1 MTEEELKQFLQWL
14 DSDQGKAGLKY
25 EQLRQ
30 RLILYFVRRQCPPA
44 EDLTDVVLD
53 AAALHYFKQNSLL
66 LTKPLPYI
74 FGIARNVCRR
84 YFDRQNLIDG
94 EADWGRLL
102 PTDYNEEHWYK
113 ERRSR
118 CLRICLQ
125 NMKEQDRQLLLR
137 YYLKQTKT
145 LDEYRLGLAKKFGLT
160 INGLRLKMM
169 RLRDRLR
176 DCIRSCEQNAQA

>member
-14 DSDQGKAGLKY
+14 DSDQSKAGLKY

-30 RLILYFVRRQCPPA
+30 RLILYFARRQCPTA

-53 AAALHYFKQNSLL
+53 AAVQHFYKQNSLL

-94 EADWGRLL
+94 ETDWGRLL
-102 PTDYNEEHWYK
+102 LSDYDEEHNYK
-113 ERRSR
+113 ERRSSCLLT
-118 CLRICLQ
+118 CLRNL
-125 NMKEQDRQLLLR
+125 KEQDRRLFLL

-145 LDEYRLGLAKKFGLT
+145 MDEYRLGLAKKFGLT
-160 INGLRLKMM
+160 INGLRLKIM